1 MVPQSKP
8 NSANFQTHHVN
19 RLPSF
24 LIFRNNKYVNTI
36 RGANPSELLASIKKV
51 MGELPTDKDGGGSGE
66 ASSSSNSDSGWL
78 GLDLSRGYSNITA
91 EVDPRGLDLLNF
103 NSELGT
109 AATLFDQAKPSALAS
124 DKKGKGKSDASGAA
138 GESKIGKDWVE
149 SDTDEQ
155 LMLYVPFKSKLK
167 IQSLQITS
175 LPPKRSG
182 EDTED
187 EIPMRPRTIK
197 LYSNEPHV
205 LGFEEADGIPATQE
219 ITLQPRDWDEG
230 SGTARVDLRFVKF
243 QNVTSLVI
251 FVFDGDGEGEKVR
264 VDRLRII
271 GETGEKREL
280 GKLEK
285 IGDQSGE

>member
-1 MVPQSKP
+1 MVAQSKH
-8 NSANFQTHHVN
+8 NSANLQTHPVN

-24 LIFRNNKYVNTI
+24 LIFRNNRYVNTI
-36 RGANPSELLASIKKV
+36 RGANPSELLASIKKL
-51 MGELPTDKDGGGSGE
+51 MGELPIDKDGGGSGE
-66 ASSSSNSDSGWL
+66 ASSSSNSDSAWL

-91 EVDPRGLDLLNF
+91 EVDPRGLDILNF
-103 NSELGT
+103 NGELGK
-109 AATLFDQAKPSALAS
+109 AATLFDESKPSALLG
-124 DKKGKGKSDASGAA
+124 DKKDKGKSDASGVEE
-138 GESKIGKDWVE
+138 ESKIGKDWVE

-182 EDTED
+182 EDNDD

-205 LGFEEADGIPATQE
+205 LGFEEANDILATQE

-230 SGTARVDLRFVKF
+230 TGTVRIDLRFVKF

-264 VDRLRII
+264 LDRLRII

-285 IGDQSGE
+285 IGDLPGE

>member
-1 MVPQSKP
+1 M
-8 NSANFQTHHVN
+8 
-19 RLPSF
+19 
-24 LIFRNNKYVNTI
+24 NTI
-36 RGANPSELLASIKKV
+36 RGANPTELLASIKKL
-51 MGELPTDKDGGGSGE
+51 MGDLPADKAADKDGGGFGE

-78 GLDLSRGYSNITA
+78 GLDFSRSYSNVTA

-103 NSELGT
+103 NSDLGT
-109 AATLFDQAKPSALAS
+109 ASTLFDESKPFALAS
-124 DKKGKGKSDASGAA
+124 DKGKGKTDASGAE
-138 GESKIGKDWVE
+138 GDSKNGKDWIE

-155 LMLYVPFKSKLK
+155 LMLFVPFKSKLK

-175 LPPKRSG
+175 LPPKRSE
-182 EDTED
+182 EDNDD

-205 LGFEEADGIPATQE
+205 LGFEAAEDIPATQE
-219 ITLQPRDWDEG
+219 ITLEPRDWDEG
-230 SGTARVDLRFVKF
+230 TGTARIDLRFVKF
-243 QNVTSLVI
+243 QNVTSLVL

-271 GETGEKREL
+271 GETGEKREM

-285 IGDQSGE
+285 IGDLPGE

>member
-1 MVPQSKP
+1 M
-8 NSANFQTHHVN
+8 
-19 RLPSF
+19 
-24 LIFRNNKYVNTI
+24 NTI
-36 RGANPSELLASIKKV
+36 RGANPSELLASIKKL
-51 MGELPTDKDGGGSGE
+51 MGELPPLKDKDEGGSGE
-66 ASSSSNSDSGWL
+66 ASSSSNSDSCWL
-78 GLDLSRGYSNITA
+78 GLDVSRAYSNITA

-103 NSELGT
+103 DSELGI
-109 AATLFDQAKPSALAS
+109 AATLFDESKPSALAS
-124 DKKGKGKSDASGAA
+124 DKKGKGKSDASGAE
-138 GESKIGKDWVE
+138 GESKVEKDWVE

-155 LMLYVPFKSKLK
+155 LMLYVPFKSKLR

-182 EDTED
+182 EDNDD
-187 EIPMRPRTIK
+187 EIPMRPRAIK

-205 LGFEEADGIPATQE
+205 LGFEEADDFPATQE

-230 SGTARVDLRFVKF
+230 TGTARIDLRFVKF

-251 FVFDGDGEGEKVR
+251 FIFDGDGEGEKVR

-271 GETGEKREL
+271 GETGEKREM

-285 IGDQSGE
+285 IGDLPGE

>member
-1 MVPQSKP
+1 M
-8 NSANFQTHHVN
+8 
-19 RLPSF
+19 
-24 LIFRNNKYVNTI
+24 NTI
-36 RGANPSELLASIKKV
+36 RGANPAELLASIKKL
-51 MGELPTDKDGGGSGE
+51 MGELPPRKEGEGYGGPFSKKDGGGSGEYWSKKDGGSSGE

-78 GLDLSRGYSNITA
+78 GLDLSRGYSNVTT

-103 NSELGT
+103 NSDLGS
-109 AATLFDQAKPSALAS
+109 AAILFDESKPSALAN
-124 DKKGKGKSDASGAA
+124 DKKGKGKTDASGSE
-138 GESKIGKDWVE
+138 GESKIGKDWIE

-182 EDTED
+182 EDGD
-187 EIPMRPRTIK
+187 DDIPLRPRTIK
-197 LYSNEPHV
+197 LYSNEPHI
-205 LGFEEADGIPATQE
+205 LGFEEAEDILATQE
-219 ITLQPRDWDEG
+219 ITLEPRDWDEG
-230 SGTARVDLRFVKF
+230 TGTARIDLRFVKF
-243 QNVTSLVI
+243 QNVTSLVL

-271 GETGEKREL
+271 GETGEKRAL

-285 IGDQSGE
+285 IGDEPGE